1 MARPR
6 KTDALDIRSL
16 AVSHA
21 LEMIALRSG
30 CDFTMAELARE
41 IGCSA
46 PALYSHFSGKDALLQ
61 AVRQQGFSQVTQ
73 RKSAHYADDGTSP
86 LEKLRQGGL
95 AYLEFARTN
104 PALYRLLY
112 APPPAVAMEASTIPE
127 QAVQAFAKAI
137 RACQDHGFAPGRPA
151 REVAL
156 MLWSMVHG
164 AAMLTLDRQMPGET
178 GDTAWQA
185 AKANVDTAI
194 TLLTTPSE

>member
-6 KTDALDIRSL
+6 KTDALDIRAL

-21 LEMIALRSG
+21 LKMIAQRSD

-46 PALYSHFSGKDALLQ
+46 PALYSHFSSKDALLQ
-61 AVRQQGFSQVTQ
+61 AVRQSGFAQVTQ
-73 RKSAHYADDGTSP
+73 RKSDHYADEASSP
-86 LEKLRQGGL
+86 LERLYQGGMN
-95 AYLEFARTN
+95 YLEFARTS

-112 APPPAVAMEASTIPE
+112 APPPAVAAEASPIPE
-127 QAVQAFAKAI
+127 HAIQAFARAI
-137 RACQDHGFAPGRPA
+137 QMCQETGFAPNRPA

-164 AAMLTLDRQMPGET
+164 AAMLTLDRQMPGASSEA
-178 GDTAWQA
+178 DWRD
-185 AKANVDTAI
+185 AKATVDTAI
-194 TLLTTPSE
+194 ALLSP